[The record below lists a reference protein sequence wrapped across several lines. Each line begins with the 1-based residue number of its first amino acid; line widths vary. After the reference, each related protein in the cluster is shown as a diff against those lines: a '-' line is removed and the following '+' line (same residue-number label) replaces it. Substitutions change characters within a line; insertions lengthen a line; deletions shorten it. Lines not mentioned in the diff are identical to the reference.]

1 MITIEFGAAE
11 HQTLDSNSLF
21 MRFYGDDFRENLD
34 KIKSFWNRTYIKET
48 YEWEV
53 PFSCWSEIKELY
65 KDTPIRYLNQPP
77 KARQVTDDDVLQ
89 GLDFNGYNLYDYQL
103 EGVKFGLNHHNFLLL
118 DEQGLGKTLQ
128 IISLARYKKEHRGL
142 KHCLIICG
150 INSLKWNWVK
160 EVHKFC
166 KNEDAIVLGTRVN
179 TRGKVVPISTEDTKK
194 QIDSCPEQ
202 FFWII
207 NIEKIRLNKED
218 EKNKSG
224 IVHHFNKQI
233 EQGNLGMVVIDE
245 CHKVKSI
252 TSSQSKGILAL
263 DNKASKVGMTGT
275 LLVNNPYDLYCP
287 MSFVGLINYNK
298 WIFER
303 KFVIKDDWG
312 NVIGYQNMEELHNIL
327 YKSSI
332 RRTKDILDLPE
343 KIYKQEWLE
352 FSKEEQS
359 VFNQVIGEEPFN
371 LDKID
376 EPFEMMAIITR
387 MRQATVA
394 SELLTTKC
402 HKSIKFDRLKDI
414 LEEARNNNEKVLV
427 FCPFT
432 QALELGLKYC
442 EEYKPRLVK
451 GGMGQ
456 GVQQVVDAHENTEGF
471 SVLFAQEATL
481 GVGYTLTNTSI
492 VVFLSPPWSRATYD
506 QCCDRIHR
514 IGQKK
519 TVQVI
524 DLLVQNTYDEIIY
537 KKLHGKGA
545 MSDVLVD
552 GKELDSVKQYF
563 ADMNITFKKQSLT
576 KETEIRTLLDG

>member
-1 MITIEFGAAE
+1 M
-11 HQTLDSNSLF
+11 
-21 MRFYGDDFRENLD
+21 
-34 KIKSFWNRTYIKET
+34 
-48 YEWEV
+48 
-53 PFSCWSEIKELY
+53 PFCCWDEIKELY
-65 KDTPIRYLNQPP
+65 EGVDIRYLNQPP
-77 KARQVTDDDVLQ
+77 KAKQVTDDEILK

-103 EGVKFGLNHHNFLLL
+103 DGVKYGLNHYNFLLL

-128 IISLARYKKEHRGL
+128 LISLARYKKEHRGL

-160 EVHKFC
+160 EIHKFC
-166 KNEDAIVLGTRVN
+166 KNEDAVVLGTKVN
-179 TRGKVVPISTEDTKK
+179 TKGKVVPITVEETKQ

-207 NIEKIRLNKED
+207 NIERIRLNKED
-218 EKNKSG
+218 EKNKTG
-224 IVHHFNKQI
+224 IVHHLNKQI
-233 EQGNLGMVVIDE
+233 EQGNLGMIAIDE

-263 DNKASKVGMTGT
+263 DSSASKVGMTGT
-275 LLVNNPYDLYCP
+275 LLVNNPYDLFCP

-298 WIFER
+298 WVFER
-303 KFVIKDDWG
+303 KFVIKDEWH
-312 NVIGYQNMEELHNIL
+312 NIIGYQNMDELHNIL

-332 RRTKDILDLPE
+332 RRTKDLLDLPD

-359 VFNQVIGEEPFN
+359 VFNQIIGQEEFK
-371 LDKID
+371 LDKIE
-376 EPFEMMAIITR
+376 EPMELMAIITR

-402 HKSIKFDRLKDI
+402 TKSTKFDRLKDI
-414 LEEARNNNEKVLV
+414 LEEAKNNNEKVLV

-432 QALELGLKYC
+432 QALELGLEYC
-442 EEYKPRLVK
+442 KEYNPKIVK

-456 GVQQVVDAHENTEGF
+456 GVQRVVDEHENTEGF

-506 QCCDRIHR
+506 QCCDRCHR

-519 TVQVI
+519 TVQII
-524 DLLVQNTYDEIIY
+524 DLLIQDTYDEMIY

-545 MSDVLVD
+545 MSDVLID
-552 GKELDSVKQYF
+552 GAEMDSVKQYF
-563 ADMNITFKKQSLT
+563 TDMGIEFKKQSLE
-576 KETEIRTLLDG
+576 KEKEIKTLLDG

>member
-11 HQTLDSNSLF
+11 NQTLDSNSLF
-21 MRFYGDDFRENLD
+21 LRFMGDDFQENLN
-34 KIKSFWNRTYIKET
+34 KMKSFWNRVYLKQT

-53 PFSCWSEIKELY
+53 PFSCWKEIEQLYQNTEIK
-65 KDTPIRYLNQPP
+65 YLNQPP
-77 KARQVTDDDVLQ
+77 KAKKVTDDDILN

-128 IISLARYKKEHRGL
+128 IITLARYKKEHQGL

-166 KNEDAIVLGTRVN
+166 KLEDAIVLGTRVN
-179 TRGKVVPISTEDTKK
+179 KKGNVVPITKEETK
-194 QIDSCPEQ
+194 EQIDSCPEQ

-207 NIEKIRLNKED
+207 NIEKMRIDKE
-218 EKNKSG
+218 ETKNKSG
-224 IVHHFNKQI
+224 IVHHLNKLI
-233 EQGNLGMVVIDE
+233 EQGDLGMIVIDE

-252 TSSQSKGILAL
+252 TSSQSKGILTL
-263 DNKASKVGMTGT
+263 DSKASKVGMTGT

-298 WIFER
+298 WVFER

-312 NVIGYQNMEELHNIL
+312 NVIGYQNMDDLHNIL

-343 KIYKQEWLE
+343 KMYKQEWLE

-359 VFNQVIGEEPFN
+359 VFNQLIGEESFK
-371 LDKID
+371 LDKIE
-376 EPFEMMAIITR
+376 EPFDMMAIITR

-394 SELLTTKC
+394 SGLLTTKC
-402 HKSIKFDRLKDI
+402 NKSIKFDRLKDI
-414 LEEARNNNEKVLV
+414 LEEAKNNNEKVLV

-432 QALELGLKYC
+432 QALELGLEYC
-442 EEYKPRLVK
+442 KEYNPKIVK

-456 GVQQVVDAHENTEGF
+456 GVQQTVDEHENTEGF

-506 QCCDRIHR
+506 QCCDRCHR

-519 TVQVI
+519 TVQII

-552 GKELDSVKQYF
+552 GKEVDSVKQYF
-563 ADMNITFKKQSLT
+563 DDMHITFKKQSYED
-576 KETEIRTLLDG
+576 KSEIRTLLDG